1 MVFGAL
7 PPSIPSRPLP
17 EQRYLK
23 CPEELCEPRR
33 LYTFCLL
40 GSASGPFSPSII
52 TPSPSGVWLTYMPSE
67 KAQCT
72 CLCVLAHL
80 FCMPCV
86 QPLAQ
91 CLAQSRAGVHVCCVK
106 GAVHASHLAVTCQVF
121 ATFSSLPDCVC
132 SPKSRA
138 QAPHLFQFLR
148 CVQKNCGGDIRWHP
162 KE

>member
-1 MVFGAL
+1 M
-7 PPSIPSRPLP
+7 
-17 EQRYLK
+17 
-23 CPEELCEPRR
+23 
-33 LYTFCLL
+33 
-40 GSASGPFSPSII
+40 
-52 TPSPSGVWLTYMPSE
+52 YMPLE
-67 KAQCT
+67 KAQPNIQT
-72 CLCVLAHL
+72 LSAHVCVSLLISSICH
-80 FCMPCV
+80 MPYA

-106 GAVHASHLAVTCQVF
+106 GAVHASHLAVTCQGF

-148 CVQKNCGGDIRWHP
+148 CVQKTCGGDIRWHP